1 MADVSYMSSLPSDDR
16 QRYIEKNKDLGDI
29 GEVGKRPHPVAYRR
43 GGQHRH
49 SSSPTAYI
57 H

>member
-16 QRYIEKNKDLGDI
+16 QRYIEKNKDLGEI

-43 GGQHRH
+43 EDMAASG
-49 SSSPTAYI
+49 TAYI
-57 H
+57 P